1 MMMSWNV
8 APAFSWWKRV
18 VVKYMLPGTWSPG
31 VIFTELRMFS
41 APRPWWVGTR
51 YS

>member
-31 VIFTELRMFS
+31 LMAACDSRFS
-41 APRPWWVGTR
+41 APRP
-51 YS
+51 